1 MMGALPI
8 ERAYS
13 VVYTCLDS
21 TRVIN
26 PGAELTIG
34 KLQFVWVHSPYIVF
48 VRPVHTSIQHNS
60 NAERK

>member
-1 MMGALPI
+1 MSCI

-13 VVYTCLDS
+13 LVYTFRDS

-26 PGAELTIG
+26 PGSVLTIG
-34 KLQFVWVHSPYIVF
+34 KLHFVWVHSPCIVF
-48 VRPVHTSIQHNS
+48 VRPVHTSIQHHF